1 VAVPARTADTFEY
14 ALNTYSDMLLRIAYR
29 NVKVLADAEDITQ
42 EVFIKLIQRDKGFE
56 SPEHEKAWLI
66 RVTVNQCRDFLKSE
80 RRKKETALGTGIDIP
95 AAEEKTSGTEVTE
108 AVMCLP
114 EKYRNV
120 LYLYYYEGRTVPE
133 IARYLQSRD
142 NTVSSWLHRAREQ
155 LKHSLREAV
164 VKL

>member
-1 VAVPARTADTFEY
+1 MAVPACTVDTLES
-14 ALNTYSDMLLRIAYR
+14 ALNTYSDMLMHIAYR

-42 EVFIKLIQRDKGFE
+42 EVFLKLILRDKGFE

-66 RVTVNQCRDFLKSE
+66 RVTVNKCRDFLKSE
-80 RRKKETALGTGIDIP
+80 RHKKEMVLSGGDIDIP
-95 AAEEKTSGTEVTE
+95 TVEKETSDPEVLD

-155 LKHSLREAV
+155 LRNSL
-164 VKL
+164 

>member
-1 VAVPARTADTFEY
+1 MAVPARTADTFEY

-66 RVTVNQCRDFLKSE
+66 RVTVNKCRDFLKSE

-95 AAEEKTSGTEVTE
+95 ARK
-108 AVMCLP
+108 
-114 EKYRNV
+114 
-120 LYLYYYEGRTVPE
+120 
-133 IARYLQSRD
+133 
-142 NTVSSWLHRAREQ
+142 
-155 LKHSLREAV
+155 LR
-164 VKL
+164 KP